1 METELKSLEQKL
13 NQIVELCQRLRTDN
27 QQLRQELA
35 SALSENKQ
43 LTANIGTAGDR
54 LEILLHQLPEEDA

>member
-1 METELKSLEQKL
+1 METELTSLEQKL
-13 NQIVELCQRLRTDN
+13 NQFVELCQRLRTDN

-43 LTANIGTAGDR
+43 LTDKIGTAGDR
-54 LEILLHQLPEEDA
+54 LETLLLQLPEEEA

>member
-13 NQIVELCQRLRTDN
+13 NLFVEMCQRLRTDN

-43 LTANIGTAGDR
+43 LSEKIDTASDR
-54 LEILLHQLPEEDA
+54 LESLLLQLPEEEA

>member
-13 NQIVELCQRLRTDN
+13 NQFVELCQRLRTDN

-35 SALSENKQ
+35 SALSDNKQ
-43 LTANIGTAGDR
+43 LTEKIGTAGDR
-54 LEILLHQLPEEDA
+54 LETLLHQLPEEEA

>member
-13 NQIVELCQRLRTDN
+13 NQFVELCQRLRTDN

-35 SALSENKQ
+35 SALSDNKQ
-43 LTANIGTAGDR
+43 LSEKIGTASDR
-54 LEILLHQLPEEDA
+54 LENLLQLLPEDEA

>member
-13 NQIVELCQRLRTDN
+13 NQFVELCQRLRTDN

-35 SALSENKQ
+35 SVLSANKQ
-43 LTANIGTAGDR
+43 LTEKIGTASER
-54 LEILLHQLPEEDA
+54 LETLLLQLPEEEA